1 MSYGE
6 IPSALKD
13 IRVTAF
19 RSEDRAEVEAML
31 QMSGLPTVDLTPKM
45 LADFL
50 VARQDGVLVG
60 IAGLERY
67 VKAGLLRSV
76 VVDKSLRGAGL
87 GKRLVFAMEDRA
99 RGRGL
104 RQLYLLTS
112 TAEEFFL
119 SMDYRPLDRLDA
131 PPGIRNSLQFRELCP
146 NSATFMTKTLK

>member
-1 MSYGE
+1 MGYGE
-6 IPSALKD
+6 VSSAMKD

-76 VVDKSLRGAGL
+76 VVDKSLRGTGM

-104 RQLYLLTS
+104 KQLYLLTD

-119 SMDYRPLDRLDA
+119 YVGYRPLDRLDA
-131 PPGIRNSLQFRELCP
+131 PPGIRNSQQFRDLCP
-146 NSATFMTKTLK
+146 SSATFMTKTLK

>member
-1 MSYGE
+1 MVYGE
-6 IPSALKD
+6 VPSALKD

-31 QMSGLPTVDLTPKM
+31 QMSELSTVDLTPKM

-60 IAGLERY
+60 VVGLERH

-76 VVDKSLRGAGL
+76 VVDKSLRGTGM

-104 RQLYLLTS
+104 KQLYLLTN

-119 SMDYRPLDRLDA
+119 VMGYRPLDRLDA
-131 PPGIRNSLQFRELCP
+131 PPGIRNSQQFRDLCP
-146 NSATFMTKTLK
+146 SSATFMTKTLK